1 MKKFLPKLLLPLI
14 FWAAFIYIVNTFEPP
29 QTFTQISLFQI
40 LLFFIPLFLAILF
53 TINLIIRFL
62 LFSLTISL
70 AMCLL
75 ILLKGLGGLN
85 PISGLLTLFAFGLLL
100 SYLKQFKRKFQI
112 RTRLTKKIF

>member
-14 FWAAFIYIVNTFEPP
+14 SWGIFIYIVNTFEPS
-29 QTFTQISLFQI
+29 QTFTQISLFQA
-40 LLFFIPLFLAILF
+40 LVFFIPLILALTF

-62 LFSLTISL
+62 IFSFTISAAL
-70 AMCLL
+70 CLL
-75 ILLKGLGGLN
+75 LLLKGLGGLN

-112 RTRLTKKIF
+112 RHKLTKKIF